1 VNGADAT
8 TAAVE
13 AFVDDVSSALR
24 AVTTQLGRTGP
35 DRSRDDAIQEA
46 FNLVCAYIDADGRHA
61 DEELWV
67 LTTTFGPLMG
77 DPQLAGSTP
86 SDLRGSSLVAGKG
99 AWLRSP
105 STLFEILVAAQDD
118 RSYAWT
124 YYRRALDLLHVL
136 ASLDA
141 VTTQAELDVI
151 AAFRD
156 LLIGRIRATTNAQVM
171 HPVPPDSATGQASS
185 TPPPPADEPKV
196 PLEELLAQLDD
207 LVGLAEVKARV
218 KQLADF
224 LRIQQLRGQR
234 GLPVIETSQH
244 LVFVGNPGTGKTTV
258 ARLLAQIFR
267 TLGVLDRGHLVETD
281 RSGLVAGYVGQTAPL
296 VTRRFDEADGG
307 MLFIDEAY
315 TLARGGEGDFGRE
328 AIDTI
333 VKLMEDRR
341 DRIALV
347 VAGYPDEMAAFLD
360 ANPGLRSRFPTTI
373 EFPDYGTAD
382 LLTIFESICEA
393 KRYELDDAGRA
404 ELRNILDAAPR
415 TKGFGNGRFARNLF
429 ESAIGR
435 QATRLAAVAAPTDHD
450 LVALAA
456 TDLRDPEP
464 AA

>member
-1 VNGADAT
+1 
-8 TAAVE
+8 
-13 AFVDDVSSALR
+13 
-24 AVTTQLGRTGP
+24 
-35 DRSRDDAIQEA
+35 
-46 FNLVCAYIDADGRHA
+46 
-61 DEELWV
+61 
-67 LTTTFGPLMG
+67 
-77 DPQLAGSTP
+77 
-86 SDLRGSSLVAGKG
+86 
-99 AWLRSP
+99 
-105 STLFEILVAAQDD
+105 
-118 RSYAWT
+118 
-124 YYRRALDLLHVL
+124 
-136 ASLDA
+136 
-141 VTTQAELDVI
+141 
-151 AAFRD
+151 
-156 LLIGRIRATTNAQVM
+156 
-171 HPVPPDSATGQASS
+171 
-185 TPPPPADEPKV
+185 
-196 PLEELLAQLDD
+196 
-207 LVGLAEVKARV
+207 
-218 KQLADF
+218 
-224 LRIQQLRGQR
+224 
-234 GLPVIETSQH
+234 
-244 LVFVGNPGTGKTTV
+244 
-258 ARLLAQIFR
+258 
-267 TLGVLDRGHLVETD
+267 
-281 RSGLVAGYVGQTAPL
+281 
-296 VTRRFDEADGG
+296 